1 MNRKK
6 IAVLIM
12 ASAITFNIVS
22 SLSYVNVLAG
32 EIQQYKD
39 LRIEEEI
46 PQSQMTAVA
55 TSSQSGEDGSKAID
69 GDLNT
74 MWHTPW
80 SITNN
85 SKLPQSL
92 TIDLG
97 GSNNV
102 SSIKVSPRISQTNGI
117 ITKYEIYAINGDDET
132 LVSTGNWKL
141 DNSAKVVDFDETVK
155 AEKIKITA
163 IEGGAGFASIAEVNI
178 YRVKEDVEKVASYE
192 NKRISN
198 NNGIDI
204 SNDVESLKNLESG
217 TIISRFDTSK
227 GDIQSLISIGNNTVA
242 NGHFHLYVADNTVG
256 FEVRNQSGNVA
267 TGKAS
272 AVLNKGINTVALKVT
287 SREGYKIFIN
297 GKLAG
302 EVKNTNAT
310 LSSGVVD
317 VNNAFIG
324 KTDRASGNEYPFNG
338 YIDFIDI
345 YGESLSDKYLIDITG
360 QTVLPSEE
368 EILPD
373 GMKTEPIDLFKPGD
387 LGSQNFRIP
396 ALFTTK
402 DGTVIAS
409 IDVRNQGGA
418 DAPWNDIDSGVRRKT
433 LGGEWEEAQKVI
445 DYPSRASVIDT
456 ALTQDEETGRIF
468 LLVTTFPEN
477 YGFWQAQAGSGYTE
491 VDGVKYRSL
500 YDASGN
506 LYTIRESGNVY
517 DSEGN
522 ITNYNVNVHSM
533 ELTKDGVVAG
543 NVMTASCEL
552 KVYGTSYLSLIY
564 SDDDGETWS
573 EPIDINSDIKAD
585 WMKFLGTGP
594 GAGIQIKNGQYA
606 GRIVFPVYYTNEAGK
621 QSSAVIYSDDHG
633 ETWNMGESPNDGRD
647 LGNGSFGNSQTM
659 TDGLELTECQVVE
672 MPNGQLKLFMRNT
685 GSYVRIATSF
695 DGGETWDSEVY
706 EDRNLPEP
714 YCQLSVMKYSQQ
726 IDGQDAIVFANPKG
740 SGRTNGTVRFGI
752 INQNGTHSNGE
763 PRYEFEWR
771 YNKLVKAGTYAYS
784 CLTELPNGDIG
795 LFYEG
800 TDNQEMSYMEMS
812 PEYIKF
818 DYESSLEGLVNPG
831 EIESI
836 ELLDGKNSYMPG
848 DKINVK
854 LSFNQAVSLIGNK
867 NLTLKI
873 GESKV
878 TLSPITESNAR
889 EFTFEGV
896 LPTTLSEGTFGLILE
911 ASNNTEILNTVG
923 KNTTLSSDLDLSDKG
938 GQIIINKNEEEKP
951 DENIKPLAGYSNIRI
966 SNNNA
971 VDISSD
977 LDSFKSLTEGTIIA
991 RFDNANKSG
1000 IQSIIGIGNENSAN
1014 THFHLYTNGD
1024 KVGFEIR
1031 NGSNIATP
1039 AANVTLNNGINTL
1052 ALKVTN
1058 GEGYKV
1064 FVNGTMIIDLKDS
1077 NARFLDAI
1085 DNINKAYIGKTPR
1098 PSGSN
1103 TYNFSGDVDFVEIY
1117 GTNLEDKVLLNK
1129 TAETILVSDLATA
1142 ISSIEI
1148 LDEKEEYA
1156 EGDKIKFKAIFN
1168 QFVSLVGDRNLV
1180 LKIGEGELPA
1190 TLTNGE
1196 NAKEFIVEA
1205 IIPKGIKG
1213 GTYNLGIK
1221 ANENTA
1227 ILNTAGNNITLSQNL
1242 ELDKSITIKEDIDKS
1257 ELAKVIENAKNIIEN
1272 ESDKYTEATINSL
1285 KEAVAL
1291 AEETFANEVATQ
1303 EQIDVAKIAVETA
1316 IDRLEEKVEKP
1327 ENVNKVALKISIDY
1341 ANELKECGALEGV
1354 VPAVVEEFNKALEEA
1369 IAMYNNELATQSE
1382 VDTIFNKLVEAIHML
1397 EFKQG
1402 DKSEL
1407 ENLINSANALNK
1419 YDYTEESWAKLEVVL
1434 QDANKVFVD
1443 ENVMQDEVNEIVSK
1457 LQQAIKDLEEKKVD
1471 KTILQALVDKVK
1483 DTDSSKYIPSTWT
1496 QFENALKAANSILV
1510 SESATQEEVDSSY
1523 SALLRAYLGLRLTPD
1538 KSLLEDL
1545 IKEVESIDLSKYTVK
1560 SANGVRMALDDA
1572 NKVLAN
1578 KDASE
1583 DDVNKALTSLKNAKN
1598 SLVASSDSNSD
1609 SNSGSN
1615 SNNNGSTTNGN
1626 SNGVNSTTGKLPKT
1640 GTAGVAGTL
1649 ISGGVALIGGL
1660 GLSRKKK

>member
-22 SLSYVNVLAG
+22 SLSYVNVLAD
-32 EIQQYKD
+32 EMQQYKG

-97 GSNNV
+97 GSNDV
-102 SSIKVSPRISQTNGI
+102 SSIKISPRISQTNGI
-117 ITKYEIYAINGDDET
+117 ITKYEIYAINGDKET
-132 LVSTGNWKL
+132 LISKGNWKL

-192 NKRISN
+192 NKKISN

-204 SNDVESLKNLESG
+204 SSDVESLKNLESG

-256 FEVRNQSGNVA
+256 FEVRNQSGNIA
-267 TGKAS
+267 TGKSS
-272 AVLNKGINTVALKVT
+272 AVLNNGINTVALKVT
-287 SREGYKIFIN
+287 SGEGYKIFIN

-302 EVKNTNAT
+302 EVKTTNAT
-310 LSSGVVD
+310 LSAGVVD

-324 KTDRASGNEYPFNG
+324 KTDRSSGNEYPFNG

-345 YGESLSDKYLIDITG
+345 YGETLSDKYLIDITG

-368 EILPD
+368 EILPE
-373 GMKTEPIDLFKPGD
+373 GMKTEPLDLFKPGD

-477 YGFWQAQAGSGYTE
+477 YGFWQAQAGSGYTDI
-491 VDGVKYRSL
+491 DGVKYRSL

-533 ELTKDGVVAG
+533 ELTKDGVAAG

-564 SDDDGETWS
+564 SDDDGATWS
-573 EPIDINSDIKAD
+573 DPIDINSDIKAD

-695 DGGETWDSEVY
+695 DGGATWDSEVY
-706 EDRNLPEP
+706 EDKNLPEP
-714 YCQLSVMKYSQQ
+714 YCQLSVINYSKK

-740 SGRTNGTVRFGI
+740 AGRTNGTVRFGI
-752 INQNGTHSNGE
+752 IKQNGTHSNGE

-800 TDNQEMSYMEMS
+800 TDNQEMSYIEMS

-818 DYESSLEGLVNPG
+818 DYESAVEELVNPG
-831 EIESI
+831 KIKSI
-836 ELLDGKNSYMPG
+836 ELLDGKNSYNPG

-854 LSFNQAVSLIGNK
+854 LSFDQAVSLIGNK
-867 NLTLKI
+867 NLTLKV
-873 GESKV
+873 GDSKV
-878 TLSPITESNAR
+878 SLNPVSDGNAR
-889 EFTFEGV
+889 EFKFEGT
-896 LPTTLSEGTFGLILE
+896 LPKTLSGGTFNLVLE
-911 ASNNTEILNTVG
+911 GNSDIEILNTVG
-923 KNTTLSSDLDLSDKG
+923 KNTTLNGDIELGNS
-938 GQIIINKNEEEKP
+938 IIINK
-951 DENIKPLAGYSNIRI
+951 
-966 SNNNA
+966 
-971 VDISSD
+971 
-977 LDSFKSLTEGTIIA
+977 
-991 RFDNANKSG
+991 
-1000 IQSIIGIGNENSAN
+1000 
-1014 THFHLYTNGD
+1014 
-1024 KVGFEIR
+1024 
-1031 NGSNIATP
+1031 
-1039 AANVTLNNGINTL
+1039 
-1052 ALKVTN
+1052 
-1058 GEGYKV
+1058 
-1064 FVNGTMIIDLKDS
+1064 
-1077 NARFLDAI
+1077 
-1085 DNINKAYIGKTPR
+1085 
-1098 PSGSN
+1098 
-1103 TYNFSGDVDFVEIY
+1103 
-1117 GTNLEDKVLLNK
+1117 
-1129 TAETILVSDLATA
+1129 
-1142 ISSIEI
+1142 
-1148 LDEKEEYA
+1148 
-1156 EGDKIKFKAIFN
+1156 
-1168 QFVSLVGDRNLV
+1168 
-1180 LKIGEGELPA
+1180 
-1190 TLTNGE
+1190 
-1196 NAKEFIVEA
+1196 
-1205 IIPKGIKG
+1205 
-1213 GTYNLGIK
+1213 
-1221 ANENTA
+1221 
-1227 ILNTAGNNITLSQNL
+1227 
-1242 ELDKSITIKEDIDKS
+1242 
-1257 ELAKVIENAKNIIEN
+1257 VI
-1272 ESDKYTEATINSL
+1272 
-1285 KEAVAL
+1285 
-1291 AEETFANEVATQ
+1291 
-1303 EQIDVAKIAVETA
+1303 
-1316 IDRLEEKVEKP
+1316 
-1327 ENVNKVALKISIDY
+1327 
-1341 ANELKECGALEGV
+1341 
-1354 VPAVVEEFNKALEEA
+1354 
-1369 IAMYNNELATQSE
+1369 
-1382 VDTIFNKLVEAIHML
+1382 
-1397 EFKQG
+1397 

-1407 ENLINSANALNK
+1407 ENLINSANELIK
-1419 YDYTEESWAKLEVVL
+1419 EEYTEDSWSNLEDIL
-1434 QDANKVFVD
+1434 QEANKVFVD
-1443 ENVMQDEVNEIVSK
+1443 ENAIQDEVNEMVDK
-1457 LQQAIKDLEEKKVD
+1457 LQQAIRELEEKKID
-1471 KTILQALVDKVK
+1471 KSVLQGLVDKVK
-1483 DTDSSKYIPSTWT
+1483 ETDSSKYIPSTWT
-1496 QFENALKAANSILV
+1496 QFENALKAANSILTN
-1510 SESATQEEVDSSY
+1510 ESSTQEEVESSY
-1523 SALLRAYLGLRLTPD
+1523 NTLLKAYLELRLIPD
-1538 KSLLEDL
+1538 KSLLEGL
-1545 IKEVESIDLSKYTVK
+1545 IKDVQGIDLSKYTGK
-1560 SANGVRMALDDA
+1560 SVEGVEKALEDA
-1572 NKVLAN
+1572 NRVLAN
-1578 KDASE
+1578 EEATEKE
-1583 DDVNKALTSLKNAKN
+1583 VNTALENLKNAKN
-1598 SLVASSDSNSD
+1598 SLVASSDSNTNLGQS
-1609 SNSGSN
+1609 SNSSTNN
-1615 SNNNGSTTNGN
+1615 SSSGN
-1626 SNGVNSTTGKLPKT
+1626 SITGKLPQT
-1640 GTAGVAGTL
+1640 GTSGVTVSL
-1649 ISGGVALIGGL
+1649 ISAITALLSGIGLIG
-1660 GLSRKKK
+1660 KKKN

>member
-12 ASAITFNIVS
+12 VSSIAFNTVS
-22 SLSYVNVLAG
+22 SLSYVNVLAD
-32 EIQQYKD
+32 EIQQYKG

-46 PQSQMTAVA
+46 PQSQITAVA

-117 ITKYEIYAINGDDET
+117 ITKYEIYAINGDEET
-132 LVSTGNWKL
+132 LVATGNWNL
-141 DNSAKVVDFDETVK
+141 DNLAKVVDFDEPVK

-163 IEGGAGFASIAEVNI
+163 VEAGAGFASIAEVNI
-178 YRVKEDVEKVASYE
+178 YRVKEGVEKVANYE
-192 NKRISN
+192 NKKISN

-204 SNDVESLKNLESG
+204 SSDVESLKNLESG

-287 SREGYKIFIN
+287 SGEGYKIFIN

-302 EVKNTNAT
+302 EVKTTAAT
-310 LSSGVVD
+310 LSAGVVG

-345 YGESLSDKYLIDITG
+345 YGEALSDKYLIDITG

-368 EILPD
+368 EILPE

-409 IDVRNQGGA
+409 IDVRNKGGA
-418 DAPWNDIDSGVRRKT
+418 DAPWNDIDSAIRRKT

-445 DYPSRASVIDT
+445 DYPNGASVIDT
-456 ALTQDEETGRIF
+456 SLTQDEETGRVF

-477 YGFWQAQAGSGYTE
+477 YGFWQAEAGSGYTE
-491 VDGVKYRSL
+491 IDGVKYRSL

-522 ITNYNVNVHSM
+522 ITTYNVNVNTM
-533 ELTKDGVVAG
+533 ELTKDDNVVG
-543 NVMTASCEL
+543 NVMTSSCEL
-552 KVYGTSYLSLIY
+552 KVHGTSYLSLIY
-564 SDDDGETWS
+564 SDDDGATWS
-573 EPIDINSDIKAD
+573 KPVDINSEIKAD

-594 GAGIQIKNGQYA
+594 GAGIQIKNGEYA
-606 GRIVFPVYYTNEAGK
+606 GRIVFPVYYTNGAGK

-695 DGGETWDSEVY
+695 DGGATWDSEVY
-706 EDRNLPEP
+706 EDKNLPEP
-714 YCQLSVMKYSQQ
+714 YCQLSVINYSKK
-726 IDGQDAIVFANPKG
+726 IDGEDAIAFANPKG

-818 DYESSLEGLVNPG
+818 DYESSLEGIVNPG

-836 ELLDGKNSYMPG
+836 ELLDGKNSYTPG
-848 DKINVK
+848 DKITVK
-854 LSFNQAVSLIGNK
+854 LSFDQAVSLIGNK
-867 NLTLKI
+867 NLILKV
-873 GESKV
+873 GDSKV
-878 TLSPITESNAR
+878 TLDPVSEGNAR
-889 EFTFEGV
+889 EFKFEGT
-896 LPTTLSEGTFGLILE
+896 LPITLSEGTFNLVLE
-911 ASNNTEILNTVG
+911 GNNDIEILNTVG
-923 KNTTLSSDLDLSDKG
+923 KNTNL
-938 GQIIINKNEEEKP
+938 
-951 DENIKPLAGYSNIRI
+951 
-966 SNNNA
+966 
-971 VDISSD
+971 
-977 LDSFKSLTEGTIIA
+977 
-991 RFDNANKSG
+991 
-1000 IQSIIGIGNENSAN
+1000 
-1014 THFHLYTNGD
+1014 NGD
-1024 KVGFEIR
+1024 
-1031 NGSNIATP
+1031 
-1039 AANVTLNNGINTL
+1039 
-1052 ALKVTN
+1052 
-1058 GEGYKV
+1058 
-1064 FVNGTMIIDLKDS
+1064 
-1077 NARFLDAI
+1077 
-1085 DNINKAYIGKTPR
+1085 
-1098 PSGSN
+1098 
-1103 TYNFSGDVDFVEIY
+1103 
-1117 GTNLEDKVLLNK
+1117 
-1129 TAETILVSDLATA
+1129 
-1142 ISSIEI
+1142 
-1148 LDEKEEYA
+1148 
-1156 EGDKIKFKAIFN
+1156 
-1168 QFVSLVGDRNLV
+1168 
-1180 LKIGEGELPA
+1180 
-1190 TLTNGE
+1190 
-1196 NAKEFIVEA
+1196 
-1205 IIPKGIKG
+1205 
-1213 GTYNLGIK
+1213 
-1221 ANENTA
+1221 
-1227 ILNTAGNNITLSQNL
+1227 L
-1242 ELDKSITIKEDIDKS
+1242 ELDNSITIN
-1257 ELAKVIENAKNIIEN
+1257 KVI
-1272 ESDKYTEATINSL
+1272 
-1285 KEAVAL
+1285 
-1291 AEETFANEVATQ
+1291 
-1303 EQIDVAKIAVETA
+1303 
-1316 IDRLEEKVEKP
+1316 
-1327 ENVNKVALKISIDY
+1327 
-1341 ANELKECGALEGV
+1341 
-1354 VPAVVEEFNKALEEA
+1354 
-1369 IAMYNNELATQSE
+1369 
-1382 VDTIFNKLVEAIHML
+1382 
-1397 EFKQG
+1397 

-1407 ENLINSANALNK
+1407 ENLINSANGLNK
-1419 YDYTEESWAKLEVVL
+1419 DDYTEDSWSNLEAIL
-1434 QDANKVFVD
+1434 QEANKVFVD
-1443 ENVMQDEVNEIVSK
+1443 ENAMQDEVSEIVSK
-1457 LQQAIKDLEEKKVD
+1457 LQQAIKDLEEEKKVD
-1471 KTILQALVDKVK
+1471 KSILQALVDKVK
-1483 DTDSSKYIPSTWT
+1483 ETDSSKYIPSTWT
-1496 QFENALKAANSILV
+1496 QLENALKAANSILIN
-1510 SESATQEEVDSSY
+1510 ESSTQEEVESLY
-1523 SALLRAYLGLRLTPD
+1523 NTLLKAYLELRLTPD
-1538 KSLLEDL
+1538 KSLLEGL
-1545 IKEVESIDLSKYTVK
+1545 IKDVQGIDLSKYTGK
-1560 SANGVRMALDDA
+1560 SIKVVEKALEDA
-1572 NKVLAN
+1572 NRVLSNEEATE
-1578 KDASE
+1578 KE
-1583 DDVNKALTSLKNAKN
+1583 VNTALENLKNAKN
-1598 SLVASSDSNSD
+1598 SLVASSDLNSNTNLGQSSNS
-1609 SNSGSN
+1609 SKNNSSSEN
-1615 SNNNGSTTNGN
+1615 SI
-1626 SNGVNSTTGKLPKT
+1626 TGKLPQT
-1640 GTAGVAGTL
+1640 GTAGVTVSLMSAIIALLSGVGL
-1649 ISGGVALIGGL
+1649 I
-1660 GLSRKKK
+1660 RKKKN